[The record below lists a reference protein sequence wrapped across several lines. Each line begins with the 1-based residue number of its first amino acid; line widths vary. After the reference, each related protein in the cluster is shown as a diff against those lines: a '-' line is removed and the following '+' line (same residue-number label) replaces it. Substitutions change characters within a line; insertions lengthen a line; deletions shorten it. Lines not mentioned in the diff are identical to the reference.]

1 MAFSRC
7 AGGRA
12 HASVHTGPGTS
23 AHDNESGVTYGM
35 AQTKAEAAVMEQT
48 AAKFEQVNDSLQ
60 SMLKGLMSEL
70 EGLQT
75 AWQGLGAKSF
85 HQVKAQWMADQKVM
99 SVALAETAKAIRAS
113 GSGYSATD
121 SESASRVSRTGRS
134 IDLPL

>member
-1 MAFSRC
+1 
-7 AGGRA
+7 
-12 HASVHTGPGTS
+12 
-23 AHDNESGVTYGM
+23 M

-113 GSGYSATD
+113 GSGYTATD